1 MGSRG
6 GGDGDG
12 GNGGG
17 GAGEVIHREQDE
29 QHLVGPYLVVSRSTG
44 IPMQTPNDYSS
55 YYRDT
60 QNGTLILG
68 FPTSRKLLPCVFYIC
83 SSSVGLEQDT

>member
-6 GGDGDG
+6 GGDGGG

-29 QHLVGPYLVVSRSTG
+29 QHLVGPNLVVS
-44 IPMQTPNDYSS
+44 
-55 YYRDT
+55 
-60 QNGTLILG
+60 
-68 FPTSRKLLPCVFYIC
+68 
-83 SSSVGLEQDT
+83 